1 MTTTTSNA
9 DQDQSRCEAADAG
22 PAAASPPREDHWDQE
37 DGTGLYGPRGWTVR
51 AGVWRELARCRDE
64 LRSTVIPAEF
74 GNNPRGLITEEGAP
88 QEDYTP
94 YHDLGPGVARRLLN
108 ILPPAQLDDRQNLA
122 PTLGAL
128 LHACA
133 GAEGRVRLS
142 GYAIGP
148 QRPDERITVEGL
160 WIEDRDLLTV
170 EISDVH
176 DEFCGCLVLWD
187 TVRSRYELNAEAMPD
202 EIRTVRRHWSHGPL
216 GTWLW
221 WD

>member
-1 MTTTTSNA
+1 M
-9 DQDQSRCEAADAG
+9 
-22 PAAASPPREDHWDQE
+22 P
-37 DGTGLYGPRGWTVR
+37 VR
-51 AGVWRELARCRDE
+51 A
-64 LRSTVIPAEF
+64 LR
-74 GNNPRGLITEEGAP
+74 G
-88 QEDYTP
+88 
-94 YHDLGPGVARRLLN
+94 
-108 ILPPAQLDDRQNLA
+108 
-122 PTLGAL
+122 
-128 LHACA
+128 
-133 GAEGRVRLS
+133 LS

>member
-74 GNNPRGLITEEGAP
+74 GHNPRGLITEEGAP

-94 YHDLGPGVARRLLN
+94 YHDPLQKKVVAAAEGTRIIQVSGEVRGLRENPECELRLVGTNRRQWISLTWHV
-108 ILPPAQLDDRQNLA
+108 R
-122 PTLGAL
+122 
-128 LHACA
+128 ACA
-133 GAEGRVRLS
+133 RQGQTTELILLFEVPERDVAAIAGLAHLPRRQLARTPVVTPAEPR
-142 GYAIGP
+142 
-148 QRPDERITVEGL
+148 
-160 WIEDRDLLTV
+160 
-170 EISDVH
+170 
-176 DEFCGCLVLWD
+176 
-187 TVRSRYELNAEAMPD
+187 
-202 EIRTVRRHWSHGPL
+202 
-216 GTWLW
+216 
-221 WD
+221 